1 MVSAGTAL
9 FAGEAVG
16 ATAVA
21 FVTGRAAAAI
31 CVAFFSGMAVACSTA
46 AFILALGIVP
56 RVAAISGTT
65 RLILWYED
73 CMMAGIFIGILLEL
87 DFIRLPLG
95 MPALW
100 AVGILGGMFLGC
112 WTAALGEIVNIYAV
126 LQRRAKIEKGF
137 ALVVLALAL
146 GKAAGA
152 LIYFFWKGGDLW

>member
-1 MVSAGTAL
+1 MEIMSAYGAVL
-9 FAGEAVG
+9 FASDMGKASEALHYG
-16 ATAVA
+16 GAVA
-21 FVTGRAAAAI
+21 AA

-73 CMMAGIFIGILLEL
+73 CVMAGIFIGILFEL
-87 DFIRLPLG
+87 DFISLPLG
-95 MPALW
+95 TLILW
-100 AVGILGGMFLGC
+100 AVGLLGGLFLGC

-137 ALVVLALAL
+137 ALVVLSLAL

-152 LIYFFWKGGDLW
+152 LVCFLM